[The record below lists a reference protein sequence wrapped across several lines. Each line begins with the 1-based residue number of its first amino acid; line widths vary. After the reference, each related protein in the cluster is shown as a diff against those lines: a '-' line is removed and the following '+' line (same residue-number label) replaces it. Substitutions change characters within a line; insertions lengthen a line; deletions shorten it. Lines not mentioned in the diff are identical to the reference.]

1 MTKPPID
8 LQSGCRRLRFLVAA
22 DLGDQRDA
30 KNHKKDVCNYEH
42 RVCPFVNAPLSNTY
56 EGK

>member
-8 LQSGCRRLRFLVAA
+8 LRLGLGLLRSFMRAN
-22 DLGDQRDA
+22 LGDQRDA

-42 RVCPFVNAPLSNTY
+42 WVCPFVKVPLGNTY